1 MTTVVVAVPAGREA
15 DVADE
20 LGPFGVTV
28 VTGGA
33 TRQES
38 VLAALSCLAPEVD
51 TVLVHDAAR
60 PLAPVELIEAVARA
74 VADGA
79 PAVVPGLPV
88 TDTIKRVDA
97 GRRVVET
104 PAREQ
109 LRAIQTPQG
118 FSRALLEQ
126 AHRSAAASVTDDAGL
141 VELLGAPVLVVP
153 GHPHAFK
160 ITHPEDLVRAEA
172 LLSADNGAPGVPTGR
187 SAP

>member
-1 MTTVVVAVPAGREA
+1 M
-15 DVADE
+15 ADE
-20 LGPFGVTV
+20 LGPLGVTV

-33 TRQES
+33 TRQGS
-38 VLAALSCLAPEVD
+38 VLAALRSLPPEVD

-60 PLAPVELIEAVARA
+60 PLAPVELIEAVAQA

-97 GRRVVET
+97 GQRVVET

-109 LRAIQTPQG
+109 LRAVQTPQG
-118 FSRALLEQ
+118 FARAVLEQ

-141 VELLGAPVLVVP
+141 VELLGTPVLVVP

-172 LLSADNGAPGVPTGR
+172 LLASGAGVPLATEW